1 MSFDKP
7 ADKGEA
13 MDQYWKLDELSRDFL
28 KELGNIGTGNAV
40 TALSQMLMEPVDIE
54 VPGLRIMKYQD
65 CCSLLRSAEELMTG
79 IMVGVTG
86 DLKGVF
92 LFLLD
97 ETFTKAVLDNVL
109 GEEERNLLSLNEMER
124 SLICEM
130 GNIMCG
136 SYICALS
143 AVLDLKMDVT
153 VPALSIDMGLALL
166 SAPVAHYL
174 EVSEDILV
182 IDNIFRLGGKAFTGR
197 ILFLPEPEALEKM
210 LQRLGE

>member
-1 MSFDKP
+1 MSSDKP

-13 MDQYWKLDELSRDFL
+13 MDQYSNLDELSRDFL

-40 TALSQMLMEPVDIE
+40 TSLSHMLMEPVDIE
-54 VPGLRIMKYQD
+54 VPGLQIMKYQD

-79 IMVGVTG
+79 IMVGVNG
-86 DLKGVF
+86 DVKGVF

-97 ETFTKAVLDNVL
+97 ETFTMAVLDNVL
-109 GEEERNLLSLNEMER
+109 GVEERNLLSLNEMER

-136 SYICALS
+136 SYIGALS

-153 VPALSIDMGLALL
+153 VPALSVDMGLALL
-166 SAPVAHYL
+166 SAPVTHYL
-174 EVSEDILV
+174 RLSEDILV
-182 IDNIFRLGGKAFTGR
+182 IDNLFRLGGKAFTGR
-197 ILFLPEPEALEKM
+197 ILFLPEPEALERM
-210 LQRLGE
+210 LRRLGE